1 MKFFKW
7 LKEELIENFGI
18 LLLSLALAFVAVL
31 AFNMML

>member
-7 LKEELIENFGI
+7 LKEELIGNLGI
-18 LLLSLALAFVAVL
+18 LLLSLALAFLGVL